1 MKVTDS
7 PHLVASH
14 SSLRTVTELVR
25 RLIVDVA
32 RFEQHAREVA
42 NHAISNGA
50 RAESLCADVR
60 ADAYGHSKDIV
71 KPVFTKSGFRHFL
84 TDDGCASAA
93 HDQAHIVIDA
103 ELLYGF
109 ASSNEDHSPG
119 GFTTF
124 VGEVVNVKRV
134 PAGQR
139 ISYGYTYSTAAESTV
154 ALVSL
159 GYADGVTRRA
169 SSIATVR
176 IGAHAGTIAGRI
188 AMDQFVVDMG
198 DAPVRIGDEAMIWGS
213 AELGYP
219 TVSNLSALTGI
230 APLALTSLVGYR
242 VHREASPA

>member
-1 MKVTDS
+1 M
-7 PHLVASH
+7 
-14 SSLRTVTELVR
+14 TELVR

-32 RFEQHAREVA
+32 RFEDHAREVA
-42 NHAISNGA
+42 QQAVSNGA
-50 RAESLCADVR
+50 TPDTLCADVR
-60 ADAYGHSKDIV
+60 ANAYGHSVEIV
-71 KPVFTKSGFRHFL
+71 KPVFAKSGFRNFL
-84 TDDGCASAA
+84 TDDGCASAD
-93 HDQAHIVIDA
+93 HDQVHIVIDA

-109 ASSNEDHSPG
+109 ASSDEGQSPG

-139 ISYGYTYSTAAESTV
+139 ISYGYTYSTTAESTV
-154 ALVSL
+154 ALVGL

-169 SSIATVR
+169 SSVASVR

-198 DAPVRIGDEAMIWGS
+198 DAPVRIGDEAIIWGS
-213 AELGYP
+213 TELGHP
-219 TVSNLSALTGI
+219 TVSKLSALTGI